1 MDNNFYK
8 IENEEGLSFS
18 IQKVLPESMD
28 KDGRHDPDMQLVF
41 LVDGISRRDLTKDG
55 DLVLTMG
62 KAEAFCLAVKIMS
75 LCDNELCYVMD
86 GKLIRLS
93 CGIDKVE
100 IKIGGILRSLANNKE
115 KTREEE

>member
-41 LVDGISRRDLTKDG
+41 LVEGISRRDLTKDG

-62 KAEAFCLAVKIMS
+62 LS
-75 LCDNELCYVMD
+75 L
-86 GKLIRLS
+86 IH
-93 CGIDKVE
+93 I
-100 IKIGGILRSLANNKE
+100 
-115 KTREEE
+115 